1 MTRNSIFLS
10 YLTANVISLK
20 IVVLD
25 NLFKKRNLF
34 CICSLKLLRDKET
47 SDEYIQYV
55 YIIGINPN
63 IKI

>member
-10 YLTANVISLK
+10 YLTANVK
-20 IVVLD
+20 
-25 NLFKKRNLF
+25 
-34 CICSLKLLRDKET
+34 SLKLLRDKET